1 MTTFI
6 TSILL
11 TSTEVLWAIL
21 GKLVTKTF
29 LESIITK
36 LTLSGLEKLAASTSN
51 QLDDSIVADVKKALE
66 TE

>member
-1 MTTFI
+1 MSAFI

-11 TSTEVLWAIL
+11 TSTEVLWTIL

-36 LTLSGLEKLAASTSN
+36 LTLAGLEKLAASTSN